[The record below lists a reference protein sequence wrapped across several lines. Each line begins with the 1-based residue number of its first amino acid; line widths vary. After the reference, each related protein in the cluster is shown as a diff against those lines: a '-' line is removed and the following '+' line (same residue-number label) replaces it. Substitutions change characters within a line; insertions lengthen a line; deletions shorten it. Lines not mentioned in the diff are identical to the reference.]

1 MPLSRATCLPAPGAG
16 HGDRVGAVV
25 AGEHVAD
32 LAGLTGDEIER
43 AVRNPV
49 DVGDNVGEDRCGDG
63 GLAGGLEQHAVTGRD
78 RGRDL

>member
-1 MPLSRATCLPAPGAG
+1 MPLAGDVFARARGAG
-16 HGDRVGAVV
+16 HGDRVDAVV